1 MSVRE
6 ITHHHVEGKV
16 ANLRVVVVD
25 EPGEGGACH
34 NYCFYSSEKNYIS
47 VIQFQNGPIQEVG
60 VNGVQNEALLAII
73 IDRLEGFKNGPFPS
87 DESTNALYHC
97 ELALKSLTNR
107 TKDRI
112 TRGVEGISKL

>member
-1 MSVRE
+1 MSIRE

-25 EPGEGGACH
+25 DPGEGGACH
-34 NYCFYSSEKNYIS
+34 NYCFYSSDKNYIS

-73 IDRLEGFKNGPFPS
+73 IINPAGRPLRESRLEDGYSG
-87 DESTNALYHC
+87 
-97 ELALKSLTNR
+97 
-107 TKDRI
+107 
-112 TRGVEGISKL
+112 